1 MVISVDRME
10 ESMSNFGPF
19 EHTVRA
25 EDTARALGS
34 GSLDVLG
41 TPRMLAWMESA
52 TCQAI
57 SAELEKSHTS
67 LGVRVEVDHLRP
79 SAVGSVVSIGGSVE
93 SRSDKS
99 IVFLVN
105 AVSPDRPDKPLASG
119 RITRAIVHIEDF
131 LRRL

>member
-1 MVISVDRME
+1 
-10 ESMSNFGPF
+10 MSEFGPF
-19 EHTVRA
+19 EHTVGV
-25 EDTARALGS
+25 EDTALVLGS
-34 GSLDVLG
+34 GSLEVLG

-57 SAELEKSHTS
+57 SAELDETSTS

-79 SAVGSVVSIGGSVE
+79 SPVGSVVSISGRIE

-99 IVFLVN
+99 VVFSVD
-105 AVSPDRPDKPLASG
+105 AVSLDRPDKPLAAG
-119 RITRAIVHIEDF
+119 RITRVIVRTEDF